1 MSENLLPPYGSPERS
16 SDEVREENRIGGI
29 NSGAVRRKKAA
40 MRDYVQFI
48 LGMKRKVSEKTL
60 EQLKEMGVTE
70 DEVTGQTLALMKIM
84 DKAIAGDIKAME
96 FLRDTAGEKPTDNS
110 NIAHSFDGD
119 VVVSMKRNDKA

>member
-1 MSENLLPPYGSPERS
+1 LAADDLISLGDRTI
-16 SDEVREENRIGGI
+16 EEQQRIAQMGGI
-29 NSGAVRRKKAA
+29 ASGAVRRKKAA
-40 MRDYVQFI
+40 MKDYVQFI

-96 FLRDTAGEKPTDNS
+96 FLRDTAGEKPTDKVDMS
-110 NIAHSFDGD
+110 HAFAGD
-119 VVVSMKRNDKA
+119 FEIVLGVEDED

>member
-1 MSENLLPPYGSPERS
+1 MAQDDLIPFTERS
-16 SDEVREENRIGGI
+16 EDEVKEMNRRGGI
-29 NSGAVRRKKAA
+29 ASGAVRRKKAA

-96 FLRDTAGEKPTDNS
+96 FLRDTAGEKPTDS
-110 NIAHSFDGD
+110 VKMTHEIGDGAVIRIGYED
-119 VVVSMKRNDKA
+119 DE

>member
-16 SDEVREENRIGGI
+16 SDEVREQNRIGGI

-40 MRDYVQFI
+40 MRDYAQFI
-48 LGMKRKVSEKTL
+48 LGIKRKVSDKTL
-60 EQLKEMGVTE
+60 QQLREMGISE
-70 DEVTGQTLALMKIM
+70 EEVTGQTLALMKIM

-119 VVVSMKRNDKA
+119 VVVSMKRNDEA

>member
-1 MSENLLPPYGSPERS
+1 MARDDLIPFTERS
-16 SDEVREENRIGGI
+16 EDEVKEMNRLGGI

-96 FLRDTAGEKPTDNS
+96 FLRDTAGEKPSDKVDM
-110 NIAHSFDGD
+110 AHAFVGNFDIVLDGEDGD
-119 VVVSMKRNDKA
+119 

>member
-1 MSENLLPPYGSPERS
+1 LAQDDLIPFSERS
-16 SDEVREENRIGGI
+16 KDEAKELGQKGGI
-29 NSGAVRRKKAA
+29 ASGAVRRKKAA
-40 MRDYVQFI
+40 MKDYVQFI

-96 FLRDTAGEKPTDNS
+96 FLRDTAGEKPTDS
-110 NIAHSFDGD
+110 TNIAHSFDGD

>member
-1 MSENLLPPYGSPERS
+1 MAQDDLIPFTERS
-16 SDEVREENRIGGI
+16 EDEVKEMNRRGGI
-29 NSGAVRRKKAA
+29 ASGAVRRKKAA

-96 FLRDTAGEKPTDNS
+96 FLRDTAGEKPTDS
-110 NIAHSFDGD
+110 VKMTHEIGDGAVIRIGD
-119 VVVSMKRNDKA
+119 EDDE

>member
-1 MSENLLPPYGSPERS
+1 MARDDLIPFSERS
-16 SDEVREENRIGGI
+16 VDEAKELGRIGGI

-40 MRDYVQFI
+40 MRDYAQFI

-96 FLRDTAGEKPTDNS
+96 FLRDTAGEKPTDKVDMS
-110 NIAHSFDGD
+110 HAFIGDFDIVLDGEDGD
-119 VVVSMKRNDKA
+119 

>member
-1 MSENLLPPYGSPERS
+1 MARDDLIPFTERS
-16 SDEVREENRIGGI
+16 KDEVKEMNRRGGI
-29 NSGAVRRKKAA
+29 ASGAVRRKKAA

-96 FLRDTAGEKPTDNS
+96 FLRDTAGEKPTDS
-110 NIAHSFDGD
+110 VKMTHEIGDGAVIRIGYED
-119 VVVSMKRNDKA
+119 DE

>member
-1 MSENLLPPYGSPERS
+1 MAKEDLIPFSERS
-16 SDEVREENRIGGI
+16 EDEAKELGQKGGI
-29 NSGAVRRKKAA
+29 ASGAVRRKKAA
-40 MRDYVQFI
+40 MKDYVQFI

-96 FLRDTAGEKPTDNS
+96 FLRDTAGEKPTDS
-110 NIAHSFDGD
+110 TNIAHSFDGD

>member
-1 MSENLLPPYGSPERS
+1 MAQDDLIPFSERS
-16 SDEVREENRIGGI
+16 VDEAKELGQKGGI
-29 NSGAVRRKKAA
+29 ASGAVRRKKAA
-40 MRDYVQFI
+40 MKDYVQFI

-96 FLRDTAGEKPTDNS
+96 FLRDTGGEKPIENMNLNMTPPVIID
-110 NIAHSFDGD
+110 D
-119 VVVSMKRNDKA
+119 VHE

>member
-1 MSENLLPPYGSPERS
+1 MGGHENLIPQSERAK
-16 SDEVREENRIGGI
+16 DEQREIAKMGGI
-29 NSGAVRRKKAA
+29 ASGAVRRKKAA

-96 FLRDTAGEKPTDNS
+96 FLRDTAGEKPTDS
-110 NIAHSFDGD
+110 VKMTHEIGDGAVIRIGYED
-119 VVVSMKRNDKA
+119 DE

>member
-1 MSENLLPPYGSPERS
+1 MSENLLPPFGKGRS
-16 SDEVREENRIGGI
+16 TDEARKSGQIGGLV
-29 NSGAVRRKKAA
+29 SGAVRRKKAA

-96 FLRDTAGEKPTDNS
+96 FLRDTAGEKPTDS
-110 NIAHSFDGD
+110 VKMTHEIGDGAVIRIGYED
-119 VVVSMKRNDKA
+119 DE

>member
-1 MSENLLPPYGSPERS
+1 MAQDDLIPFTERS
-16 SDEVREENRIGGI
+16 EDEVKEMNRRGGI

-96 FLRDTAGEKPTDNS
+96 FLRDTAGEKPTDKVDMS
-110 NIAHSFDGD
+110 HAFIGDFDIVLDGEDGD
-119 VVVSMKRNDKA
+119 

>member
-1 MSENLLPPYGSPERS
+1 MSENLLPPFGKGRS
-16 SDEVREENRIGGI
+16 TDEARESGQLGGI
-29 NSGAVRRKKAA
+29 ASGAVRRKKAA

-96 FLRDTAGEKPTDNS
+96 FLRDTAGEKPTDKVDM
-110 NIAHSFDGD
+110 AHAFVGNFDIVLDGEDGD
-119 VVVSMKRNDKA
+119 